1 MPAVRSDALVRS
13 ASSRGDV
20 WHRAI
25 RRQGPSAQSGELSP
39 LFLDHGEQDV

>member
-1 MPAVRSDALVRS
+1 MPAVRSDELVRA

-20 WHRAI
+20 WHRPI

-39 LFLDHGEQDV
+39 LILDYGEQDV